1 MLIHTDGDIYRG
13 EWKDNKTHGKGE
25 YRHANGATYEGEWQY
40 DKQHCC
46 TLVWKLIFILNEL
59 ISNSNFN
66 YWKFIWFNSS

>member
-13 EWKDNKTHGKGE
+13 EWKDDKTHGKGE
-25 YRHANGATYEGEWQY
+25 YRHANRATYEGEWQY

-66 YWKFIWFNSS
+66 Y